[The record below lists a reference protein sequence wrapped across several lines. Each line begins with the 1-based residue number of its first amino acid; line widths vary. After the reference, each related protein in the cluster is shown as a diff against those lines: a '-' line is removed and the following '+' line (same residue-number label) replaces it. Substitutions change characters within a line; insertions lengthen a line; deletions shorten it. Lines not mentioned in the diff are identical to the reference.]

1 MNLTPKQI
9 GYARAVLAC
18 GQSMGISPLGI
29 QIAFATV
36 FVESNWTV
44 YANPAV
50 PDSVTRCPDC
60 PLSYDSNSV
69 GLFQQQVVDSGN
81 GWWWGDAA
89 TCMDPY
95 KSATLFFGRLASLG
109 YNSGAQTPGS
119 YAQDVQQS
127 AFPGRYDD
135 MMPQAIALY
144 NHLTSF
150 NKNAGGT

>member
-1 MNLTPKQI
+1 MVLTSKQI
-9 GYARAVLAC
+9 GYAQAVLKC
-18 GQSMGISPLGI
+18 GRSMGITPLGI

-36 FVESNWTV
+36 FVESEWKI

-50 PDSVTRCPDC
+50 PDSVTQCPGC

-95 KSATLFFGRLASLG
+95 KSAALFFGRLKGLD

-119 YAQDVQQS
+119 YAQTVQQS
-127 AFPGRYDD
+127 AFPARYDLA
-135 MMPQAIALY
+135 MPRAIQLY
-144 NHLTSF
+144 TQLT
-150 NKNAGGT
+150 GGT

>member
-1 MNLTPKQI
+1 
-9 GYARAVLAC
+9 
-18 GQSMGISPLGI
+18 MGVTPLGI

-36 FVESNWTV
+36 FVESNWTI

-50 PDSVTRCPDC
+50 PDSVTLCPGC
-60 PLSYDSNSV
+60 PLGYDSHSV

-95 KSATLFFGRLASLG
+95 KSAALFFSRLANLD
-109 YNSGAQTPGS
+109 YTSGDQSPGS

-127 AFPGRYDD
+127 AYPDRYDQRMGD
-135 MMPQAIALY
+135 AVNLY
-144 NHLTSF
+144 NQLT
-150 NKNAGGT
+150 GGT